1 MLKTR
6 HTARLLIATALGT
19 VAITPAFAQTT
30 VNTAEQAGS
39 STPGN
44 TQRERFD
51 GTADAGDSDIVVTGS
66 RGSANGVTNA
76 TPGGGLMS
84 VQTGT
89 KLRST
94 VTRDYIDV
102 QAGTTNSFTLIRNL
116 PGVVVG
122 SGDPFGSAPNLS
134 IRGLSQTS
142 LGFNFEGAPIGD
154 QLSYSAFPNEWSDSE
169 NIGVLNLT
177 RGSTDITAPVYNSV
191 GALLQSELISPPMT
205 PGAFASVGIG
215 NYGLRRYFLRLET
228 GEIGNSGIR
237 GFVSGSRTYNE
248 AWRGPG
254 VAYRNHIDSKF
265 VKEFANGDTI
275 SLVATY
281 NESNSFAGARNPT
294 LAQFAEFGKDFS
306 WDDTYAPGRNTYYRL
321 RANDRQ
327 SLSISAPS
335 TFTLTDSLDAVVT
348 PYYLYTHGVTNGA
361 SNLNLAGGFY
371 GTEPTGPLVA
381 PGAVVTPGS
390 VTAATPLGTAT
401 MMNVDYYDQKT
412 YGQNSYLRWNVGAA
426 QFRLGYWYSHFVH
439 TEKAAY
445 QPVSVDGTVR
455 DTFGKVGS
463 VTLQDGR
470 ILRNF
475 AARIEQNVNGVYA
488 DMTSKLADDKLL
500 INFGFKF
507 VWVDRTATSE
517 LPGTAMRTD
526 SLSAKP
532 LPQASI
538 RYSFDDRNQIFADIT
553 TAFRAPSAVSS
564 YINIYNVA
572 TGIASSTPSGN
583 FNPEYSVGQEI
594 GFRHHGDLVHFTI
607 AAFNYDLT
615 DRLVQGTQIV
625 GGTNVGFAVNVGDQS
640 ARGVEAEIGLVPYK
654 GFSPYVSG
662 QYLKATT
669 KNNYP
674 TRGVFL
680 PTAGKRAALSP
691 EWVGSAGLRFD
702 NGRLFALVEGSYVS
716 SQYSTFMNDQELPGY
731 GTANASLGYRFDT
744 IGFIKKPQ
752 FTLNMT
758 NITDEK
764 QLVGIQGVTSNA
776 LPTRSTDGS
785 TLIPASNPTYTIGG
799 GFGIT
804 ASLSAAF

>member
-1 MLKTR
+1 MLKT
-6 HTARLLIATALGT
+6 HDTMRLLIATALST
-19 VAITPAFAQTT
+19 FIIIPAYAQTM
-30 VNTAEQAGS
+30 VDTAQEAGS
-39 STPGN
+39 STPGS
-44 TQRERFD
+44 TERERFD
-51 GTADAGDSDIVVTGS
+51 GTADASSTDIVVTGS
-66 RGSANGVTNA
+66 RSSANGVTNT

-94 VTRDYIDV
+94 VTRDYIDI

-154 QLSYSAFPNEWSDSE
+154 QLSYSAFPSEWSDSE
-169 NIGVLNLT
+169 NVGVLNLT

-191 GALLQSELISPPMT
+191 GALLQTELISPPKT
-205 PGAFASVGIG
+205 PGAFAAVSVG

-228 GEIGNSGIR
+228 GEIGNTGIR
-237 GFVSGSRTYNE
+237 GFISGSRTYNE

-294 LAQFAEFGKDFS
+294 LAQYAQFGKDFA
-306 WDDTYAPGRNTYYRL
+306 WNEAYVPGSNDNNNYYRL

-327 SLSISAPS
+327 SLSVTMPS
-335 TFTLTDSLDAVVT
+335 TFTLTDNLDIVVT
-348 PYYLYTHGVTNGA
+348 PYFLYTHGITNGA
-361 SNLNLAGGFY
+361 SNLNLSGAFY
-371 GTEPTGPLVA
+371 GNQPTGPLVA
-381 PGAVVTPGS
+381 PNAVINPN
-390 VTAATPLGTAT
+390 GTAT

-426 QFRLGYWYSHFVH
+426 QFRLGYWYSNFIH
-439 TEKAAY
+439 TELSAY
-445 QPVSVDGTVR
+445 QPVSVNGTVA
-455 DTFGKVGS
+455 DPFGKTGS

-475 AARIEQNVNGVYA
+475 AARIEQDVNGVYA
-488 DMTSKLADDKLL
+488 DMTTKLADDKLL
-500 INFGFKF
+500 INVGFKF
-507 VWVDRTATSE
+507 VWVDRLATSP
-517 LPGTAMRTD
+517 LPGTAMRTE
-526 SLSAKP
+526 SLAAKP

-538 RYSFDDRNQIFADIT
+538 RYSFDDRNQVFADIT

-572 TGIASSTPSGN
+572 TGVASSTPSGN

-640 ARGVEAEIGLVPYK
+640 AHGVEAEVGLVPYK

-662 QYLKATT
+662 QYLKTTT
-669 KNNYP
+669 KNDYP

-680 PTAGKRAALSP
+680 PTSGKRAALSP
-691 EWVGSAGLRFD
+691 EWVGSAGVRFD

-716 SQYSTFMNDQELPGY
+716 SQYSTFMNDQELPSY
-731 GTANASLGYRFDT
+731 YNANASLGYRFDT

-758 NITDEK
+758 NITNEK

-776 LPTRSTDGS
+776 VATRSTDGS
-785 TLIPASNPTYTIGG
+785 ILIPASNPTYTIGG

>member
-6 HTARLLIATALGT
+6 HTARLLIATALST
-19 VAITPAFAQTT
+19 LAITPAYAQTAED
-30 VNTAEQAGS
+30 TAQEAGS
-39 STPGN
+39 STPGS
-44 TQRERFD
+44 TARDRFD
-51 GTADAGDSDIVVTGS
+51 GTADAGDSDIVVTGA
-66 RGSANGVTNA
+66 RGSANGVTNN

-94 VTRDYIDV
+94 ITRDYIDV

-116 PGVVVG
+116 PGVVLG
-122 SGDPFGSAPNLS
+122 SGDPFGSAPNLT

-142 LGFNFEGAPIGD
+142 LGFNFEGMPIGD
-154 QLSYSAFPNEWSDSE
+154 QLSYSAFPSEWSDSE
-169 NIGVLNLT
+169 NVGSLNLT

-191 GALLQSELISPPMT
+191 GALLQSELISPPKN
-205 PGAFASVGIG
+205 PGAFAAVSIG

-228 GEIGNSGIR
+228 GEIGNTGIR
-237 GFVSGSRTYNE
+237 GFISGSRTFSE

-254 VAYRNHIDSKF
+254 VSYRNHIDSKF

-281 NESNSFAGARNPT
+281 NESNSTAGARNPT
-294 LAQFAEFGKDFS
+294 LAQYAQFGKDFA
-306 WDDTYAPGRNTYYRL
+306 WNADYVPGSNTNNEFYRL

-327 SLSISAPS
+327 SLSVSMPS
-335 TFTLTDSLDAVVT
+335 TFTLTDNLDVVVT
-348 PYYLYTHGVTNGA
+348 PYYLYTHGITNGA
-361 SNLNLAGGFY
+361 SNLNLSGAFY
-371 GTEPTGPLVA
+371 GNQRTGPLVA
-381 PGAVVTPGS
+381 PGAVINPN
-390 VTAATPLGTAT
+390 GTAT
-401 MMNVDYYDQKT
+401 MMNVDYYDQHT
-412 YGQNSYLRWNVGAA
+412 YGQNSYLRWNVGLA
-426 QFRLGYWYSHFVH
+426 QFRLGYWYSNFTH
-439 TEKAAY
+439 TELSAY
-445 QPVSVDGTVR
+445 QPVSAEGTVR
-455 DTFGKVGS
+455 DTFGKTGS

-488 DMTSKLADDKLL
+488 DMTTKLADDKLL
-500 INFGFKF
+500 INFGMKF

-517 LPGTAMRTD
+517 LPGSAMRTD

-572 TGIASSTPSGN
+572 TGIPSSTPAAS

-669 KNNYP
+669 KDDYP

-680 PTAGKRAALSP
+680 PTSGKRAALSP

-702 NGRLFALVEGSYVS
+702 NGKLFALLEGSYVS
-716 SQYSTFMNDQELPGY
+716 SQYSTFMNDQELPSYHVLNG
-731 GTANASLGYRFDT
+731 SLGYRFDT

-758 NITDEK
+758 NLTDEK
-764 QLVGIQGVTSNA
+764 QLVGIQGVTPNA
-776 LPTRSTDGS
+776 LETRSTDGT
-785 TLIPASNPTYTIGG
+785 TLIPASNPTYTVGG

>member
-1 MLKTR
+1 MKLKTTNVSR
-6 HTARLLIATALGT
+6 WLLATALGT
-19 VAITPAFAQTT
+19 LAIAPAYAQTT
-30 VNTAEQAGS
+30 ADTAEQAGS
-39 STPGN
+39 STPGS
-44 TQRERFD
+44 TTRDRFD

-66 RGSANGVTNA
+66 RGSANGVTNS

-94 VTRDYIDV
+94 ITRDYIDV

-116 PGVVVG
+116 PGVVLG
-122 SGDPFGSAPNLS
+122 SGDPFGSAPNLT

-142 LGFNFEGAPIGD
+142 LGFNFEGMPIGD
-154 QLSYSAFPNEWSDSE
+154 QLSYSAFPSEWSDTE
-169 NIGVLNLT
+169 NVGQLNLT

-191 GALLQSELISPPMT
+191 GALLQSELIMPPRN
-205 PGAFASVGIG
+205 PGAFASVSVG

-228 GEIGNSGIR
+228 GEIGNTGIR
-237 GFVSGSRTYNE
+237 GFVSGSRTFSE

-254 VAYRNHIDSKF
+254 VSYRNHIDSKF

-281 NESNSFAGARNPT
+281 NESNSTAGARNPT
-294 LAQFAEFGKDFS
+294 LAQYAQFGKDFA
-306 WDDTYAPGRNTYYRL
+306 WNADYVPGSNTNNEFYRL

-327 SLSISAPS
+327 SLSVSMPS
-335 TFTLTDSLDAVVT
+335 TFTLTDNLDVVVT
-348 PYYLYTHGVTNGA
+348 PYYLYTHGITNGA
-361 SNLNLAGGFY
+361 SNLNLNGAFFGNQ
-371 GTEPTGPLVA
+371 PTGPLVA
-381 PGAVVTPGS
+381 PGAVINPN
-390 VTAATPLGTAT
+390 GTAT
-401 MMNVDYYDQKT
+401 MMNVDYYDQHT
-412 YGQNSYLRWNVGAA
+412 YGQNSYLRWNVGLA
-426 QFRLGYWYSHFVH
+426 QFRLGYWYSNFTH
-439 TEKAAY
+439 TELSAY
-445 QPVSVDGTVR
+445 QPVSAEGTVR
-455 DTFGKVGS
+455 DTFGKTGS

-488 DMTSKLADDKLL
+488 DMTTKLADDKLL

-517 LPGTAMRTD
+517 LPGNPRVD

-538 RYSFDDRNQIFADIT
+538 RYSFDDRNQVFADIT

-572 TGIASSTPSGN
+572 TGVPSSTPAAT

-615 DRLVQGTQIV
+615 DRLVQGTQLV

-669 KNNYP
+669 RDDYP
-674 TRGVFL
+674 TRGVYL
-680 PTAGKRAALSP
+680 PTSGKRAALSP

-702 NGRLFALVEGSYVS
+702 NGKLFALLEGSYVS
-716 SQYSTFMNDQELPGY
+716 SQYSTFMNDQELPSYHVLNG
-731 GTANASLGYRFDT
+731 SLGYRFDT

-758 NITDEK
+758 NLTDEK

-776 LPTRSTDGS
+776 LPTRSTDG
-785 TLIPASNPTYTIGG
+785 TMLIPAANPTYTIGG